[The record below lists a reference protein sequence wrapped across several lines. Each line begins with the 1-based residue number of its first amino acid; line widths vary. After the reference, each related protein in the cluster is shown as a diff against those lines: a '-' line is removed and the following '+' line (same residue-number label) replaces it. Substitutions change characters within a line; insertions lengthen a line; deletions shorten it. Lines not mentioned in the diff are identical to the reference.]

1 MKHFSLAVAVCL
13 FAHASVAVE
22 CEYCSPEELYSE
34 NIKQLKLM
42 ARDMKDLDE
51 TLENLSPAAIDV
63 LQSMME
69 DLDLDGVSR
78 TAMAVALS
86 NKAKKDSADMRESE
100 IERLNKEEDIARLKA
115 QVAEAKAREAEA
127 VSQQDPM
134 SLIVS
139 RTEAEAFVTGDELVE
154 GDAVGAGD
162 APLLERGVFVTF
174 VFADDSTAPEKRAV
188 VISLD
193 GKAVSLKVGSS
204 FEYDGKSYELSGI
217 KSAFDREDNRKWD
230 VFVSV
235 DGRKE
240 LTKLEW
246 AG

>member
-1 MKHFSLAVAVCL
+1 
-13 FAHASVAVE
+13 
-22 CEYCSPEELYSE
+22 
-34 NIKQLKLM
+34 
-42 ARDMKDLDE
+42 
-51 TLENLSPAAIDV
+51 
-63 LQSMME
+63 
-69 DLDLDGVSR
+69 
-78 TAMAVALS
+78 
-86 NKAKKDSADMRESE
+86 
-100 IERLNKEEDIARLKA
+100 
-115 QVAEAKAREAEA
+115 
-127 VSQQDPM
+127 
-134 SLIVS
+134 
-139 RTEAEAFVTGDELVE
+139 
-154 GDAVGAGD
+154 
-162 APLLERGVFVTF
+162 VTF